1 MTNDETY
8 IASFVPDAGA
18 WAGAIYAVRDGLGP
32 ELVLR
37 CSHRHDSMWPAMDC
51 AAKELKFATRV
62 VGLAERFRDV
72 AS

>member
-1 MTNDETY
+1 
-8 IASFVPDAGA
+8 
-18 WAGAIYAVRDGLGP
+18 
-32 ELVLR
+32 
-37 CSHRHDSMWPAMDC
+37 MWPAMDC